1 MKTPRI
7 PENLVHSTQN
17 TPMSGLLEFI
27 ETTTVTKRWIY
38 RRFPAKHHPK
48 KERSG
53 KVTHTKFPRV
63 DFPPFEGINK
73 I

>member
-1 MKTPRI
+1 MKPLFV

-38 RRFPAKHHPK
+38 RRFPIKHKPK
-48 KERSG
+48 AQRNG
-53 KVTHTKFPRV
+53 KITHIKY
-63 DFPPFEGINK
+63 PPFGGDNV
-73 I
+73 